1 MCRMSAWENSR
12 SSSFEGL
19 VEKPIKREI
28 DNVPELRLKIGR
40 PRSDFQTCGL
50 RGSMEEHGAG
60 SFDYILIGHCRQ
72 FGELYH
78 NWVQSTLA
86 LTQST

>member
-28 DNVPELRLKIGR
+28 DNVPELRLKNWSAEIGF
-40 PRSDFQTCGL
+40 SDMWAEREYG
-50 RGSMEEHGAG
+50 GAWRWE
-60 SFDYILIGHCRQ
+60 F
-72 FGELYH
+72 
-78 NWVQSTLA
+78 
-86 LTQST
+86 